1 MLCEEVAAV
10 AITCRSV
17 KAGRDDATGKIPRCP
32 GGERSAHQIRRA
44 LTRERHLLGIP
55 GKMSVSAVTL
65 HHEDTQGENRVA
77 LIGVH
82 AMRYLPGCVLSASDH
97 EQLMWYSH
105 ILPDGMNDVSDCL
118 RARVLVSGEVL
129 HVVACAFDAFDFNA
143 VGQSSHETPG
153 GIAWDSENSGAW
165 CSFFS
170 SILRIAE
177 MSEAHFP
184 AGPHVFAPTERVV
197 TFHAHFVTLWRY
209 LLRRRPEQPSQETDF
224 QLLGE
229 LDLYSPLLPRAVK
242 GAAASSPVASA
253 VGATSSTTRERE
265 TAYSKRSQRVG
276 TVRVKAD
283 EPFPPAARKK
293 RQGTIS
299 LSPALRKL
307 TTRSL
312 LRRNEPPPP
321 EVPPKG

>member
-1 MLCEEVAAV
+1 
-10 AITCRSV
+10 
-17 KAGRDDATGKIPRCP
+17 
-32 GGERSAHQIRRA
+32 
-44 LTRERHLLGIP
+44 
-55 GKMSVSAVTL
+55 MSVSAVTTRR
-65 HHEDTQGENRVA
+65 EDIPGESRVA

-82 AMRYLPGCVLSASDH
+82 AMRYLPGCVLSSADH

-118 RARVLVSGEVL
+118 RPRVLVSGEVL
-129 HVVACAFDAFDFNA
+129 HIVACAFDAFDFNA

-153 GIAWDSENSGAW
+153 GIAWDGENVGAW
-165 CSFFS
+165 SSFFS
-170 SILRIAE
+170 AILRIAE

-184 AGPHVFAPTERVV
+184 PGPYVFAPGERVPI
-197 TFHAHFVTLWRY
+197 FHVHFVTLWRY
-209 LLRRRPEQPSQETDF
+209 VLRRHPDRPSQETDF

-242 GAAASSPVASA
+242 GAAPTPAAAP
-253 VGATSSTTRERE
+253 RERD
-265 TAYSKRSQRVG
+265 AYAAPTRAG

-283 EPFPPAARKK
+283 EPFSPAVRK
-293 RQGTIS
+293 RRPGTIS

-312 LRRNEPPPP
+312 LRRTEASPP
-321 EVPPKG
+321 EPTPKN